1 MGLRLSLLFWH
12 NQKLACFTSLSTSE
26 AGFLLSRMRLSAKGE
41 SFQMPV
47 RFYQRLLSVLIAVTV
62 LAGAQEPVK
71 PKLTPR
77 IVTATRQVTMFSD
90 LEIQLL
96 KAVQK
101 KDKAALESMLTEDC
115 IIEMPEGDPLAGDE
129 WVASVMAKD
138 FTLKSFA
145 MRNVFAVDLGNA
157 AVVKFE
163 RRQDAINKGHADS
176 GQFFV
181 VDVWKK
187 DGDTWKLANRFV
199 SKSSATSAAPKGP
212 VRPTG
217 KQ

>member
-1 MGLRLSLLFWH
+1 MTVPF
-12 NQKLACFTSLSTSE
+12 F
-26 AGFLLSRMRLSAKGE
+26 
-41 SFQMPV
+41 
-47 RFYQRLLSVLIAVTV
+47 QRLLPAL
-62 LAGAQEPVK
+62 LAFTLFTAAQEPVK
-71 PKLTPR
+71 PKLNPR
-77 IVTATRQVTMFSD
+77 IVTATKQATLFSG

-101 KDKAALESMLTEDC
+101 KDQAGLQAMLTEDFTV
-115 IIEMPEGDPLAGDE
+115 EMPNADPLPGED

-145 MRNVFAVDLGNA
+145 MREVSVVDLGNV

-163 RRQDAINKGHADS
+163 RRQNTINKGKAE
-176 GQFFV
+176 GGEYFV

-199 SKSSATSAAPKGP
+199 SKSATTAYEAKSPAK
-212 VRPTG
+212 PTG

>member
-1 MGLRLSLLFWH
+1 
-12 NQKLACFTSLSTSE
+12 
-26 AGFLLSRMRLSAKGE
+26 
-41 SFQMPV
+41 MPV
-47 RFYQRLLSVLIAVTV
+47 RFFQRLVSVFLAVSV
-62 LAGAQEPVK
+62 FAGAQEPVK

-90 LEIQLL
+90 LEIQML

-101 KDKAALESMLTEDC
+101 KDKAALQAMLTDDC
-115 IIEMPEGDPLAGDE
+115 LIGMPNADPLPGDE
-129 WVASVMAKD
+129 WVDSVMAKD

-145 MRNVFAVDLGNA
+145 MRDVFAVDLGNA
-157 AVVKFE
+157 VVIKFD
-163 RRQDAINKGHADS
+163 RRQDATYKGHADS

-187 DGDTWKLANRFV
+187 DGDAWKLANRFV
-199 SKSSATSAAPKGP
+199 SKTNSEPSIEKPPTK
-212 VRPTG
+212 PTG

>member
-1 MGLRLSLLFWH
+1 
-12 NQKLACFTSLSTSE
+12 
-26 AGFLLSRMRLSAKGE
+26 
-41 SFQMPV
+41 MPV
-47 RFYQRLLSVLIAVTV
+47 RFYQRLMSVLIAVTV

-90 LEIQLL
+90 LEIQML
-96 KAVQK
+96 KAAQK
-101 KDKAALESMLTEDC
+101 KDKAALQAMLADDC
-115 IIEMPEGDPLAGDE
+115 LIGMPNADPLAGDE
-129 WVASVMAKD
+129 WVDSVMAKD

-163 RRQDAINKGHADS
+163 RRQDAISKGKADT
-176 GQFFV
+176 GEFFV

-187 DGDTWKLANRFV
+187 DGDAWKLANRFV
-199 SKSSATSAAPKGP
+199 SKTNSEPPIPKTP
-212 VRPTG
+212 TKPTG

>member
-1 MGLRLSLLFWH
+1 
-12 NQKLACFTSLSTSE
+12 
-26 AGFLLSRMRLSAKGE
+26 
-41 SFQMPV
+41 MPV
-47 RFYQRLLSVLIAVTV
+47 RFYQRLMSVLIAATV

-90 LEIQLL
+90 LEIQML

-115 IIEMPEGDPLAGDE
+115 IIEMPDADPLPGDE
-129 WVASVMAKD
+129 WVDSVMAKD

-145 MRNVFAVDLGNA
+145 MRDVFAVDLGNA
-157 AVVKFE
+157 VVVKFD
-163 RRQDAINKGHADS
+163 RRQDAINKGKAES
-176 GQFFV
+176 GEFFV

-187 DGDTWKLANRFV
+187 DGDAWKLANRFV
-199 SKSSATSAAPKGP
+199 SKTSSESSIPKTP
-212 VRPTG
+212 TKPTG

>member
-1 MGLRLSLLFWH
+1 MTVPF
-12 NQKLACFTSLSTSE
+12 
-26 AGFLLSRMRLSAKGE
+26 
-41 SFQMPV
+41 V
-47 RFYQRLLSVLIAVTV
+47 RRLLSVLVAFT
-62 LAGAQEPVK
+62 LFSAAQEPVK
-71 PKLTPR
+71 PKLNPR
-77 IVTATRQVTMFSD
+77 IVTATKQVSLFSG

-101 KDKAALESMLTEDC
+101 KDKAGLQAMLTEDLTV
-115 IIEMPEGDPLAGDE
+115 EMPNADPLPSED
-129 WVASVMAKD
+129 WVDSVMAKD

-145 MRNVFAVDLGNA
+145 MREVSVVDLGNA

-163 RRQDAINKGHADS
+163 RRQDATYKGQAA
-176 GQFFV
+176 GGEFFV

-199 SKSSATSAAPKGP
+199 SKSGSASTAPKGP

-217 KQ
+217 KS

>member
-1 MGLRLSLLFWH
+1 
-12 NQKLACFTSLSTSE
+12 
-26 AGFLLSRMRLSAKGE
+26 
-41 SFQMPV
+41 MPV
-47 RFYQRLLSVLIAVTV
+47 RFYRLMSVLIAVTV
-62 LAGAQEPVK
+62 LAAAQEPVK

-90 LEIQLL
+90 LEIQML

-101 KDKAALESMLTEDC
+101 KDKTALEAMLTDDC
-115 IIEMPEGDPLAGDE
+115 IIEMPDADPLAGDE
-129 WVASVMAKD
+129 WVDSVMAKD

-157 AVVKFE
+157 VVIKFE
-163 RRQDAINKGHADS
+163 RRQDAINKGKADS
-176 GQFFV
+176 GEFFV

-187 DGDTWKLANRFV
+187 DGDAWKLANRFV
-199 SKSSATSAAPKGP
+199 SKSASGAVEPKKP
-212 VRPTG
+212 VKPTG